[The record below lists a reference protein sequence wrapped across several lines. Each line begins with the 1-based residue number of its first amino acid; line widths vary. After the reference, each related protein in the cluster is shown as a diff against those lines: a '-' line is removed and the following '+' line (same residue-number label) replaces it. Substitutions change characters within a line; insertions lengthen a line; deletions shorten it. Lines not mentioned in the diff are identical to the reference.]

1 MKNKDNKKGFTLIE
15 IIATVAILGI
25 LAVIGIVS
33 VSNIINKGEDEYYET
48 LEDNVA
54 LTTESYTQTNR
65 DSLPKNVGESKNVPV
80 SDLVDENYIEKI
92 KDYYGEE
99 CDLEKSYVKVFKYNK
114 NSYTYV
120 TYLDCPNYNNEEKNN
135 SKKPTIK
142 ITLSDDSNN
151 VKKTSATVKITD
163 DYKLLSYII
172 TIYKNNKEVYTT
184 GNIEANYET
193 IITTEKNIAKYT
205 PGEIK
210 VVVKAINIYGQ
221 ETTESKTKTYKDRQK
236 PECIISEEDSSRTN
250 EDWINGNRTIT
261 VGCDDGEEGSGCAR
275 DEFTKTFK
283 TDAKT
288 DYITIKDKEGNE
300 TKCEVD
306 VYIDKTNPSACTV
319 THSGTKG
326 TNDWYVTNAKVT
338 LTSSDAMSGIKYKSL
353 TTQSNLEEYNQ
364 LDEAIQS
371 DITNVKWYGYV
382 EDYAGNKTN
391 CFSTNF
397 KVDTTP
403 PTQPSGGT
411 LVLNGS
417 TVSTTLGEVSGSTDD
432 TSGLYE
438 YRYLVIKDDA
448 TYPENTS
455 SSFKTSR
462 TFNRSCGKTYYA
474 YAIAVDKAGNKS
486 SVYRIG
492 IASDGKDEYSAWTT
506 CSASCGGGT
515 QTRTNTC
522 ALITTGLEQEC
533 EKQDCC
539 SSVRYVDGTTCS
551 APCGNGTYNQLAYS
565 NYDNSRCEKEDKKS
579 GGSSCFIKS
588 CCTESTTYGEYGSC
602 TCTGGG
608 TCTKTRTKTVITCNN
623 GVATTTTGTDST
635 SCSYPTH
642 THDYTARGG
651 TLKNTSFTWTCTRG
665 HSHTTGYYIY
675 CRHCG
680 KRPTSGATLVCPTNP
695 YGTAQGW
702 LIIPD

>member
-1 MKNKDNKKGFTLIE
+1 
-15 IIATVAILGI
+15 
-25 LAVIGIVS
+25 
-33 VSNIINKGEDEYYET
+33 
-48 LEDNVA
+48 
-54 LTTESYTQTNR
+54 
-65 DSLPKNVGESKNVPV
+65 
-80 SDLVDENYIEKI
+80 
-92 KDYYGEE
+92 
-99 CDLEKSYVKVFKYNK
+99 
-114 NSYTYV
+114 
-120 TYLDCPNYNNEEKNN
+120 
-135 SKKPTIK
+135 
-142 ITLSDDSNN
+142 
-151 VKKTSATVKITD
+151 
-163 DYKLLSYII
+163 
-172 TIYKNNKEVYTT
+172 
-184 GNIEANYET
+184 
-193 IITTEKNIAKYT
+193 
-205 PGEIK
+205 
-210 VVVKAINIYGQ
+210 
-221 ETTESKTKTYKDRQK
+221 
-236 PECIISEEDSSRTN
+236 
-250 EDWINGNRTIT
+250 
-261 VGCDDGEEGSGCAR
+261 
-275 DEFTKTFK
+275 
-283 TDAKT
+283 
-288 DYITIKDKEGNE
+288 
-300 TKCEVD
+300 
-306 VYIDKTNPSACTV
+306 
-319 THSGTKG
+319 
-326 TNDWYVTNAKVT
+326 
-338 LTSSDAMSGIKYKSL
+338 MSGIKYKSL

-539 SSVRYVDGTTCS
+539 SSVRQVEGTTCS
-551 APCGNGTYNQLAYS
+551 APCGNGTFNQLAYS

-588 CCTESTTYGEYGSC
+588 CCTESTTNGEYGSC

-635 SCSYPTH
+635 TCSYPTH

-665 HSHTTGYYIY
+665 HSHTTGYFIY